1 LRGLGGGDEDG
12 DGGENW
18 GISQIGLSA
27 NLKAIFFSELNS
39 GYCTGSNGI
48 IIKTTNSGLNWINIL
63 NPSNMNAI
71 LESVFF
77 INEDT
82 GFVSGDQYLRTTN
95 SGLNWELFSGSGR
108 SIYFTDSY
116 TGYRTGGGGIITKT
130 TNTGLNWTVQNGNVS
145 SSLNSIYF
153 LNNTNGIAVG
163 NSGSLTK
170 TTDGGITWIP
180 QTKITNND
188 LQSVSFN
195 NSNTGFITG
204 NFGTILKTT
213 NGGLVF
219 IIQNENV
226 LPDNFLLSQNFPNPF
241 NSSTVIKYKVKYPTD
256 IGLKLYNIEGKE
268 LMTLVNDFQEAG
280 IYEILFDASEL
291 NSGIYFYSLFK
302 NNVLSD
308 TKKLT
313 LIK

>member
-1 LRGLGGGDEDG
+1 MARRVDFSVVEAAVWDAVDRFHARDRALVVLKTV

-116 TGYRTGGGGIITKT
+116 TGYRTGGRG
-130 TNTGLNWTVQNGNVS
+130 Q
-145 SSLNSIYF
+145 
-153 LNNTNGIAVG
+153 
-163 NSGSLTK
+163 
-170 TTDGGITWIP
+170 
-180 QTKITNND
+180 
-188 LQSVSFN
+188 
-195 NSNTGFITG
+195 
-204 NFGTILKTT
+204 
-213 NGGLVF
+213 
-219 IIQNENV
+219 
-226 LPDNFLLSQNFPNPF
+226 
-241 NSSTVIKYKVKYPTD
+241 
-256 IGLKLYNIEGKE
+256 
-268 LMTLVNDFQEAG
+268 
-280 IYEILFDASEL
+280 
-291 NSGIYFYSLFK
+291 
-302 NNVLSD
+302 
-308 TKKLT
+308 
-313 LIK
+313 